1 MIDLQMHSTF
11 SDGSMTP
18 TELVQKAKSMGLTAI
33 ALTDHDTIDG
43 LPEFLMAGKNIKLKQ
58 YQVSR
63 LV

>member
-18 TELVQKAKSMGLTAI
+18 TELVQKAKSMGLTA
-33 ALTDHDTIDG
+33 
-43 LPEFLMAGKNIKLKQ
+43 KNIKLKQ